1 MRVLALGLFSLSM
14 LLVAPLARALDLQ
27 ALWDFSNPAL
37 SEQRFT
43 AAMANATAD
52 EQQILRTQIARTLGL
67 RQDFDQAR
75 RVLADIEPALASG
88 SAELQV
94 RHALELGRSYASARH
109 PKALQTAEQRE
120 IARGHFLRAHERAVL
135 ARLDALAVDALH
147 MMVFVDVAPDQQLA
161 WNHRA
166 LQLCL
171 GSAQPDA
178 RAWEGSLRHNI
189 GYALQLK
196 GDYAAARE
204 QYQLSG
210 QAYERHGRLP
220 QARIARWMVAHTHRL
235 QGQLDTALEQQLTLA
250 RENEAAG
257 RPDPYVYEELELIY
271 RARGDEGRARQAA
284 ERRAALLAK
293 PS

>member
-1 MRVLALGLFSLSM
+1 MRCLNPVVLSL
-14 LLVAPLARALDLQ
+14 LLWASPSRALDLQ
-27 ALWDFSNPAL
+27 ALWDFGNPAL

-43 AAMANATAD
+43 AAMAGATAD
-52 EQQILRTQIARTLGL
+52 ELQILRTQIARTLGL
-67 RQDFDQAR
+67 RQAFDQAR
-75 RVLADIEPALASG
+75 RVLAEIEPALAGG
-88 SAELQV
+88 SAELRV

-109 PKALQTAEQRE
+109 PKDLQTTEQRE
-120 IARGHFLRAHERAVL
+120 IARGHFLRAHERAVQ

-147 MMVFVDVAPDQQLA
+147 MMVFVDVAPDRQLA

-196 GDYAAARE
+196 GEYAAARE

-210 QAYERHGRLP
+210 QAYDRDGRSP
-220 QARIARWMVAHTHRL
+220 RARIARWMVARTHRL
-235 QGQLDTALEQQLTLA
+235 QGQLEAALGQQLALE
-250 RENEAAG
+250 RENDAAG
-257 RPDPYVYEELELIY
+257 RPDPFVYEELELIY
-271 RARGDEGRARQAA
+271 RARGDEAQAQQAA